1 MINCNI
7 NNIILI
13 TLIVLISL
21 VLLSSR
27 SSENFEVTNR
37 HSRYNN
43 TLEMKRSS
51 NEIINFVIKKIDD
64 NLEYINHEDILEKI
78 YENGVVRYIANVF
91 LLNKKNHVTL
101 NVIIDVARNENNIK
115 LLSIIKGNS
124 SNLYKENPVSTG
136 NVVKYE
142 NDCLQA
148 LPFGET
154 SLDFSKLDGINLP
167 NIDYKY
173 TDDIRHNQLREEQKN
188 QPSQFP
194 CRRLSK
200 WWDKDGVK
208 KAEKHT
214 KCCQGINS
222 ATLDRELLASFNPNI
237 IDKRIKIYEKLSATE
252 AKCLQDIN

>member
-1 MINCNI
+1 M
-7 NNIILI
+7 
-13 TLIVLISL
+13 ISL

-27 SSENFEVTNR
+27 YSENFEVTTR

-43 TLEMKRSS
+43 TPELKRNS
-51 NEIINFVIKKIDD
+51 NEIINFVVKKINSD
-64 NLEYINHEDILEKI
+64 LEYINHEDILEKK
-78 YENGVVRYIANVF
+78 YENGVVRYLANVF
-91 LLNKKNHVTL
+91 LLNKKNYITF
-101 NVIIDVARNENNIK
+101 NVIIDVARNNNDIK
-115 LLSIIKGNS
+115 ILSITKGNS
-124 SNLYKENPVSTG
+124 SNLNKENPVSTG
-136 NVVKYE
+136 NIVKYN

-154 SLDFSKLDGINLP
+154 SLDFSKIDGVNLP

-173 TDDIRHNQLREEQKN
+173 TDEIRHNQLREEQRN

-208 KAEKHT
+208 NAEKSN

-237 IDKRIKIYEKLSATE
+237 IDKRIKIDEKLTSTE